1 NGLLT
6 QPTIG
11 YVYDLQGRV
20 VQSKAL
26 EANRVSQQM
35 DVSRLSTGIYLVT
48 ITNNQNRYTKKIV
61 VN

>member
-1 NGLLT
+1 
-6 QPTIG
+6 
-11 YVYDLQGRV
+11 V

-35 DVSRLSTGIYLVT
+35 DVSRLSTGIYLVI